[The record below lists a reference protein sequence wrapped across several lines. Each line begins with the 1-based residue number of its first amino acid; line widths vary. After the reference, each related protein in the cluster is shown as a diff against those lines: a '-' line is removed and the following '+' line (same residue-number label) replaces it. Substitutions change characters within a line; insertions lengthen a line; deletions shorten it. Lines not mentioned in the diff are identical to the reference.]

1 MIWFVYDG
9 CLLLLLCLGVGCNG
23 CCCRVVVVS
32 VLRRH
37 AESTADAAE
46 GGLSAISSLAEDA
59 GNRTKL
65 GECDACAGVWV
76 LWACGAMLCK

>member
-1 MIWFVYDG
+1 M
-9 CLLLLLCLGVGCNG
+9 
-23 CCCRVVVVS
+23 VS

-37 AESTADAAE
+37 GESTADVAE
-46 GGLSAISSLAEDA
+46 GGLSAINNLAIDA

-65 GECDACAGVWV
+65 GECDACAGVWM